1 MDLRDYKLVWSD
13 EFDGNELDNTKW
25 SLSEDDKTKNNVKD
39 KLALVFED
47 DEKVIKVE
55 DSSLKLKAY
64 YDWEKNYFVAP
75 KSVYTKDNMSYKYG
89 YLEVRAKIPFCRGT
103 VISMNAMAKDALCSE
118 KNAPYYSSMNIFN
131 YSGFVYHITNAILKN
146 YENYDE
152 NNPFYQEGTDNVD
165 SSFTAQ
171 RWGLNTPDSFH
182 SRYTTDVLDDFKTY
196 GFLWTPDEVVFTVD
210 GYTITKMSLK
220 QDFLRPS
227 GMDGFRQPHYLAFKR
242 NFIINE
248 RSPQNWIRP
257 EELKKHVDFEIDYV
271 RLYQKDGEGE
281 LNLK

>member
-1 MDLRDYKLVWSD
+1 MDLSDYKLVWSD

-25 SLSEDDKTKNNVKD
+25 SLSGDDQTKNNVKD

-75 KSVYTKDNMSYKYG
+75 KSVYTKNNMSYKYG
-89 YLEVRAKIPFCRGT
+89 YLEVRAKIPFSRGN
-103 VISMNAMAKDALCSE
+103 VISMNAVAKDAIGAE
-118 KNAPYYSSMNIFN
+118 KDAPYYSSMNIFN
-131 YSGFVYHITNAILKN
+131 YAGFVYLITNAIIKN

-152 NNPFYQEGTDNVD
+152 NNPFYQEGTDNTD

-171 RWGLNTPDSFH
+171 RWGLNTADSFH
-182 SRYTTDVLDDFKTY
+182 TRYTTDVLDDFKTY

-210 GYTITKMSLK
+210 GYTITRMSLK

-227 GMDGFRQPHYLAFKR
+227 GMEGFRQPHYLAFKR
-242 NFIINE
+242 KFIINE
-248 RSPQNWIRP
+248 RSPECWVRP
-257 EELKKHVDFEIDYV
+257 EELAKQVDFEIDYV